1 MPLLRFVGVGIS
13 GLSAAVPTT
22 CYNNLLPGSGFTE
35 TEAAAVVELTGIRRR
50 RVASPAICASD
61 LCHAAADRLLDEM
74 TIDRAT
80 IDVLIFVSQTPD
92 YRMPATAILLQDRLG
107 LSRDTAAYDVN
118 LGCSG
123 FVYGLSM
130 AYAYCHQPSVH
141 RVLLLNGETRTRAYS
156 FRDKATGLLFGD
168 GGTATLV
175 ERLEHCGESAFSLRS
190 DGSRG
195 GYIIIKSGGY
205 RHPSTPASLVEKTYP
220 DGSVRTDEQGTMD
233 GPGIL
238 EFAID
243 EVPKEVRFL
252 LNETGMTIESFDVF
266 LFHQANRLLNEYFRK
281 KLKIPSTKMPYSL
294 QNFGNTSSVSIPLTM
309 VTELTEM
316 LRHGAH
322 KLLLCGFGVGLS
334 WASAAI
340 TTRDVHMSELIQV
353 ADAVP

>member
-1 MPLLRFVGVGIS
+1 
-13 GLSAAVPTT
+13 
-22 CYNNLLPGSGFTE
+22 
-35 TEAAAVVELTGIRRR
+35 
-50 RVASPAICASD
+50 
-61 LCHAAADRLLDEM
+61 
-74 TIDRAT
+74 
-80 IDVLIFVSQTPD
+80 
-92 YRMPATAILLQDRLG
+92 
-107 LSRDTAAYDVN
+107 
-118 LGCSG
+118 
-123 FVYGLSM
+123 
-130 AYAYCHQPSVH
+130 
-141 RVLLLNGETRTRAYS
+141 
-156 FRDKATGLLFGD
+156 
-168 GGTATLV
+168 
-175 ERLEHCGESAFSLRS
+175 
-190 DGSRG
+190 
-195 GYIIIKSGGY
+195 
-205 RHPSTPASLVEKTYP
+205 
-220 DGSVRTDEQGTMD
+220 VRTDEQGTMD
-233 GPGIL
+233 GPGIF

-340 TTRDVHMSELIQV
+340 TTRDVHVSELIQV